1 MCVSFR
7 LYQPSSRRPVAFSPS
22 AEMGLTD
29 IEMSHNLDFDDPF
42 FDDRQYEMVYEVSF
56 ESCVDCLLT
65 CLIGGLISLW

>member
-1 MCVSFR
+1 MFHAVLWMMIKMTLFSCCR

-42 FDDRQYEMVYEVSF
+42 FDDRQYEMVYEVSLGF
-56 ESCVDCLLT
+56 ILL
-65 CLIGGLISLW
+65 

>member
-1 MCVSFR
+1 M
-7 LYQPSSRRPVAFSPS
+7 AFSPS

-56 ESCVDCLLT
+56 ESSLVLIACLLA
-65 CLIGGLISLW
+65 